1 MSQLSLLG
9 TSFQLSGVM
18 AAIRAAMRN
27 AAGAEESEGRKM
39 LVDRLNDLAA
49 QSGIRLTSGNSP
61 VISKATLD
69 KWLSPS
75 DVSHPP
81 SILAVL
87 VFYVVT
93 ADPAPLRAMLRSV
106 GLDIM
111 TEEDRRYRDLGK
123 LDSEIRV
130 ARKRRKLL
138 EASLQ

>member
-9 TSFQLSGVM
+9 TSFQLTGVM

-27 AAGAEESEGRKM
+27 AAGAEESEGRKI

-75 DVSHPP
+75 DLSHPP
-81 SILAVL
+81 SILALL
-87 VFYVVT
+87 VFCSVT
-93 ADPAPLRAMLRSV
+93 DCAEPLRVAARALGFDLMTREDRMLRDYAQAI
-106 GLDIM
+106 LD
-111 TEEDRRYRDLGK
+111 EKAARQRKNK
-123 LDSEIRV
+123 LE
-130 ARKRRKLL
+130 KEL
-138 EASLQ
+138 